1 MTLKILLIGSVE
13 RVLGSSRHGS
23 QTMSSYQA
31 ELTKTSKIVQKQ
43 IAEAEEKIGKVQ
55 NEFAKTLDVM
65 SRAAVSRA
73 TAEIELGLKLT
84 QKLSTARSPADTL
97 SAYQEWLTGKMNAR
111 TEDTRQFMTNCQRF
125 IAEGTRFFSRG
136 GSNGRMSR

>member
-1 MTLKILLIGSVE
+1 
-13 RVLGSSRHGS
+13 
-23 QTMSSYQA
+23 MSSYQA

-43 IAEAEEKIGKVQ
+43 IAEAEEKIGEVQ
-55 NEFAKTLDVM
+55 SEFAKTLDVM
-65 SRAAVSRA
+65 SRAAMSRA
-73 TAEIELGLKLT
+73 TAEIELGLKLS

-97 SAYQEWLTGKMNAR
+97 SAYQEWVTEEMNAR

-125 IAEGTRFFSRG
+125 IAEGTRFLSRG